1 MSSAFIFDLHF
12 NPPPQMAPTHPGM
25 TKSLPIWSLLIGI
38 WIFNDSDTIHLLQFT
53 NSIGL
58 ENQVQGQNED
68 ILYF

>member
-1 MSSAFIFDLHF
+1 
-12 NPPPQMAPTHPGM
+12 MAPTHPGM